1 MRIDS
6 STFGVVAL
14 AAYQPDW
21 ELFRTQLRTIQN
33 QTHERFLC
41 LISADGGFAE
51 VRDFVSGELG
61 GDERFRVIGF
71 EDRLGF
77 YGNFERVLQH
87 VPADAEW
94 VALSDQDDVWYP
106 TKLETLLP
114 HLNDV
119 SLVAAQ
125 ARVVRLP
132 GNEVVR
138 ASTQRKN
145 VALDALLAQNQVT
158 GSLCLFR
165 RELLDLALPFP
176 RLNTISQVHDHWLAV
191 CAKAT
196 GGALVVNDIVQDYV
210 QHGGNVLGEV
220 GGRKSLAQ
228 SFEHVTALSR
238 KFQGSSSPLAM
249 LRTANDLS
257 FGWRRVMADA
267 LRKRLGADTPG
278 LDGGVAA
285 FETGHSWVPTS
296 RALVSG
302 LRSGDIALPCFVE
315 FVAGVPVELFSR
327 CGTSY
332 RRPSNTRSSPV

>member
-1 MRIDS
+1 MTDETMGFNS
-6 STFGVVAL
+6 NSFGVVAL

-21 ELFRTQLRTIQN
+21 ELFRAQLRSIQN
-33 QTHERFLC
+33 QTHEHFQC

-51 VRDFVSGELG
+51 VRDFVARELG

-71 EDRLGF
+71 GDRLGF
-77 YGNFERVLQH
+77 YGNFERVLEH
-87 VPADAEW
+87 VPANAEW
-94 VALSDQDDVWYP
+94 VALSDQDDSWYP
-106 TKLETLLP
+106 SKLETLVP
-114 HLNDV
+114 HLRDV

-132 GNEVVR
+132 GNVVVT

-145 VALDALLAQNQVT
+145 VSLDALLAQNQVT
-158 GSLCLFR
+158 GSLCVFR
-165 RELLDLALPFP
+165 RELLDLGLPFP

-196 GGALVVNDIVQDYV
+196 GGALVVDDVVQDYM
-210 QHGGNVLGEV
+210 QHAGNVLGEV
-220 GGRKSLAQ
+220 GDRKSLVK
-228 SFEHVTALSR
+228 SFRHVTDLSR

-267 LRKRLGADTPG
+267 LRKRVAPGTPG

-285 FETGHSWVPTS
+285 FETGHGWVTTS
-296 RALVSG
+296 RALVTG

-315 FVAGVPVELFSR
+315 FVAGVPVELFAK
-327 CGTSY
+327 G
-332 RRPSNTRSSPV
+332 RRK